1 MKRKLLVM
9 VLAGAVIGGALAAMA
24 EGWATTY
31 ALTNGTATVSNS
43 QANSTWTPLAVL
55 WKFSATTNTQ
65 LTVYRQSQGVT
76 FVLSQFEASNT
87 ASVVWVPEA
96 AYPFAFGDA
105 LLLTSSVSNGQVQVI
120 RKGN

>member
-1 MKRKLLVM
+1 MKMKLLAMVM
-9 VLAGAVIGGALAAMA
+9 AGALAGGTLVAMA
-24 EGWATTY
+24 DGWATTY
-31 ALTNGTATVSNS
+31 ALTNGTATVSNA
-43 QANSTWTPLAVL
+43 QANSSWTPLAVL
-55 WKFSATTNTQ
+55 WKFPATTNTQ
-65 LTVYRQSQGVT
+65 LTVYRQSQGNT